1 MWLCDQFNASHL
13 IPDLKFVLQKGAVFL
28 GPQTVTPWLKM
39 PSNGN
44 EGREKA
50 LRLFGGLEAPHLL
63 FTQSRGLMRIFRTI
77 VQAFVLAV
85 LHARQDLAFRRSIT
99 PQLIGDNHTRNVLQS
114 FEKLAEKPFRRF
126 LVPSAL
132 RRVCRVHCHP
142 GPLPSKDNAFSR

>member
-39 PSNGN
+39 PSNGT

-77 VQAFVLAV
+77 VQAFALAWTHSTEDPA
-85 LHARQDLAFRRSIT
+85 LGRSLT
-99 PQLIGDNHTRNVLQS
+99 P
-114 FEKLAEKPFRRF
+114 P
-126 LVPSAL
+126 LVS
-132 RRVCRVHCHP
+132 
-142 GPLPSKDNAFSR
+142 